1 MIINNKR
8 HSINS
13 LAYAIGLD
21 RMISRKAAFW
31 FAKMAVK
38 RSKRVAA

>member
-1 MIINNKR
+1 LIINNKR

-13 LAYAIGLD
+13 LAYAIGVNG
-21 RMISRKAAFW
+21 ISRKAAFW

-38 RSKRVAA
+38 AKKVIA